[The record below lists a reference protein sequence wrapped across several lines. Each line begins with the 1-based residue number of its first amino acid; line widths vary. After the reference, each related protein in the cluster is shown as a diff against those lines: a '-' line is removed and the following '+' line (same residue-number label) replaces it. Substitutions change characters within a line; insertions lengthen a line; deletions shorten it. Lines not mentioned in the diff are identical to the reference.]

1 MQNKETNP
9 PVIHEGQLLQAL
21 PTPQLKLAT
30 IEDCRREMARV
41 YRDARTARIDSQD
54 ASRFVYILSQIG
66 KLIELSDIEKRLEIL
81 ESQDNE

>member
-1 MQNKETNP
+1 M
-9 PVIHEGQLLQAL
+9 PVTIDMKGIELI
-21 PTPQLKLAT
+21 PTPKIKLAN

-66 KLIELSDIEKRLEIL
+66 KMIELSDIEKRLELL
-81 ESQDNE
+81 ERQNNDQY